1 MVATKRDSREEKCRR
16 KIRRSVILEHRSRRI
31 MTMSL
36 TAARHLSPGRFRES
50 ESRGRKGACCRT
62 NRNWKRYG
70 YSCGREWSCFCRESR
85 QNRLPRKREK
95 TCQVIRLGLTHF
107 SRKRK
112 TRALCDDDPTKL
124 ILLSPPVLL
133 YSYTAASR
141 FFFSPSTFPPFFPPF
156 LSLFP
161 SFFLP
166 FFFFGRHNE
175 WRLKSITPEKK
186 SQFRGAGSQARPL
199 REASQTSTL

>member
-1 MVATKRDSREEKCRR
+1 MVATKRDSRAEKCRR

-156 LSLFP
+156 FISVPL
-161 SFFLP
+161 FFLP
-166 FFFFGRHNE
+166 FFFDRHNE

-199 REASQTSTL
+199 PEASQASTL

>member
-1 MVATKRDSREEKCRR
+1 MVATKRDSRAEKCRR

-70 YSCGREWSCFCRESR
+70 YSCGREWSCFCCESR

-141 FFFSPSTFPPFFPPF
+141 FFSLLPLFLPFSLLF

-161 SFFLP
+161 SFFFP
-166 FFFFGRHNE
+166 FFWVDTMNDG
-175 WRLKSITPEKK
+175 WR
-186 SQFRGAGSQARPL
+186 A
-199 REASQTSTL
+199 

>member
-1 MVATKRDSREEKCRR
+1 MVATKRDSRAEKCRR

-141 FFFSPSTFPPFFPPF
+141 FFFLSFHFS
-156 LSLFP
+156 SLFP
-161 SFFLP
+161 SFFYLCSP
-166 FFFFGRHNE
+166 LFSSLFFLIDTMNDG
-175 WRLKSITPEKK
+175 WR
-186 SQFRGAGSQARPL
+186 A
-199 REASQTSTL
+199 